1 MSTKGTILSTPWCHI
16 YHDYAYQTSGEADTP
31 MDAEVLVIEVDYGF
45 VDYEN
50 YEDQSVIVVEWD
62 SDFAK
67 MVRLMIDKCGASWIE
82 SMHRAEDKVDLRF
95 CLNYAHLSKDKENTG
110 EVKRIG
116 LMHPQLA
123 MKELGISY
131 ESAIPQSIAD
141 QWWFLGCEVSPEK
154 LPPFLSVI
162 EGGVSSHWK

>member
-1 MSTKGTILSTPWCHI
+1 MSTKSTILNTPACHI
-16 YHDYAYQTSGEADTP
+16 YHDYAYQHTEKTDIDGQK
-31 MDAEVLVIEVDYGF
+31 EVLVIEVSYGF
-45 VDYEN
+45 IDFDK
-50 YEDQSVIVVEWD
+50 YEDQSVMVVEWD

-82 SMHRAEDKVDLRF
+82 SMHRVEEKVDLRF
-95 CLNYAHLSKDKENTG
+95 CLNYVHFSKDKENTG

-116 LMHPQLA
+116 SMHPQLA

-131 ESAIPQSIAD
+131 ERSIPQSIAD
-141 QWWFLGCEVSPEK
+141 QWWFLGCKASPEK